1 MMVCLDIISIYW
13 IIYIYNNLEY
23 EKLKKEIENK
33 LIKMYDKKILS
44 KKIRKKIFLLK
55 LNTILYKNYRI
66 LSNKWKLYK
75 EKRKIYDR

>member
-1 MMVCLDIISIYW
+1 MI
-13 IIYIYNNLEY
+13 
-23 EKLKKEIENK
+23 KK
-33 LIKMYDKKILS
+33 YYQ
-44 KKIRKKIFLLK
+44 KKIRKKFFLLK

>member
-44 KKIRKKIFLLK
+44 KKNQKKIFF
-55 LNTILYKNYRI
+55 T
-66 LSNKWKLYK
+66 
-75 EKRKIYDR
+75 

>member
-13 IIYIYNNLEY
+13 IIYIYIYNNLEY

-44 KKIRKKIFLLK
+44 KKIRKKFF
-55 LNTILYKNYRI
+55 Y
-66 LSNKWKLYK
+66 LS
-75 EKRKIYDR
+75 

>member
-1 MMVCLDIISIYW
+1 
-13 IIYIYNNLEY
+13 
-23 EKLKKEIENK
+23 
-33 LIKMYDKKILS
+33 MYDKKILS
-44 KKIRKKIFLLK
+44 KKNQKKIFLLK